1 MGWTD
6 QARVLRA
13 LGPQALPDPYID
25 DCVAS
30 ANAWAPRKRAQAGYT
45 GPDGGPEDPVV
56 APSEDVA
63 LGTTLYAVALYN
75 ERASTDSH
83 ASFTDLAGFTPTGTM
98 GQINRLLGVGRGAVD
113 LPPPVEPAPARRAD
127 IR

>member
-1 MGWTD
+1 MTD
-6 QARVLRA
+6 VD
-13 LGPQALPDPYID
+13 GPQATADPYVD
-25 DCVAS
+25 DCVAA
-30 ANAWAPRKRAQAGYT
+30 ANAWAPRKRAEAGY
-45 GPDGGPEDPVV
+45 PDDDPVT

-75 ERASTDSH
+75 ERGSTDSH
-83 ASFTDLAGFTPTGTM
+83 ASFADLATFVPAGTM

-113 LPPPVEPAPARRAD
+113 APPVVDPLAARRRRLGV